1 MAVRALV
8 FDVFGTV
15 VDWRSVVARALADA
29 GVPGEADELA
39 DEWRHR
45 FWPVIGHV
53 VGGER
58 PWANF
63 DELHRMTL
71 DALLEERGVDLSEDE
86 RRRLVAAWHRLDP
99 WPDARSGLEE
109 LRRTHVTAALSN
121 GHTALLG
128 DLVRHGD
135 LRFDCLIS
143 AELTQS
149 YKPAREVY
157 ESAPR
162 LLGLEPDEVML
173 VAAHPLDLEG
183 ARRAGL
189 RSAFVDRPLEYGPDS
204 PPREDPK
211 SDHSVADLHELGE
224 RLAAG

>member
-1 MAVRALV
+1 MEIRALV

-15 VDWRSVVARALADA
+15 VDWRSAVAAALAEA
-29 GVPGEADELA
+29 GVPGDAGELA

-53 VGGER
+53 VTGER

-63 DELHRMTL
+63 DELHRATL
-71 DALLEERGVDLSEDE
+71 DEMLGERGVDLPEDE

-99 WPDARSGLEE
+99 WPDAPDGLEE
-109 LRRTHVTAALSN
+109 LRAGYVTAALSN
-121 GHTALLG
+121 GHTALLV
-128 DLVRHGD
+128 DLCRHGD

-143 AELTQS
+143 AELSRT

-162 LLGLEPDEVML
+162 LLGLDPEQVML

-183 ARRAGL
+183 ARRTGL
-189 RSAFVDRPLEYGPDS
+189 RSAFVDRPLEYGPGS
-204 PPREDPK
+204 EPREDPQADF
-211 SDHSVADLHELGE
+211 STSDLHD
-224 RLAAG
+224 LAVQLAG